1 MQEVSQMHRILSVLL
16 LLSYTCVAQGN
27 CRVYDLKI
35 GTTRDA
41 VLSEL
46 KNRGCELK
54 INVPDDGLEDDL
66 VLPPGDDKYAY
77 QEVMFEKG
85 KLVAVWSYSPYFSS
99 AEEAFSRLFEELVK
113 HSTPDHPG
121 DKAHDVLGQRSIS
134 ASVFLQRPID
144 ESFFR
149 ALVGFEV
156 DNGSVILKMKKSKDG
171 IVGVE
176 VATVRN
182 R

>member
-1 MQEVSQMHRILSVLL
+1 MRRILSVLL

-35 GTTRDA
+35 GTTRA
-41 VLSEL
+41 AALSEL

-54 INVPDDGLEDDL
+54 IDAPDNGLEDDL
-66 VLPPGDDKYAY
+66 VLSAGDDKYSY
-77 QEVMFEKG
+77 HEIIFDKG
-85 KLVAVWSYSPYFSS
+85 KLRAVWSYSPLFSS
-99 AEEAFSRLFEELVK
+99 AEKALSSLYEELVK
-113 HSTPDHPG
+113 HSTPDHPE
-121 DKAHDVLGQRSIS
+121 KKLNDVLGKRSVS

-144 ESFFR
+144 ESISL
-149 ALVGFEV
+149 ATVGFDVE
-156 DNGSVILKMKKSKDG
+156 NGTVFLKTKKSKDG